1 MAESPQAH
9 RKPLILTEIPLDS
22 PALSAPALDVTRW
35 GQVFTPPSIVERML
49 ALRGRRGSVLDPACG
64 DGAFSSR
71 IPGCMAIE
79 IDPRVAPHDA
89 LVMDFFA
96 YPEHEK
102 FDTIIGNP
110 PYVRYQDIT
119 DTTRALLDV
128 TRFDGRS
135 NLYLFFIEKCLRHL
149 KPGGELIF
157 VTPRDFLKA
166 TSSAGLNKLLHEQG
180 TITDLI
186 ELGDASVFSGVT
198 PNCMI
203 WRFEKDNFSHLTTD
217 GRRARLAGGQL
228 LFTRNEYTTPL
239 SEVFFVKVGAVSGA
253 DDVFANEALG
263 NVDFVCSTTRKTGQ
277 TRRMIYNQ
285 WLPELDAH
293 KERLINRGIRRFD
306 ESNWWQ
312 WGRHHHLSP
321 RPRVYVNNKTRHR
334 EPFFLHPSI
343 HYDGSVLALFPHNPA
358 IDMEG
363 LTRALNAVDWEELGF
378 VCDGRYLFSQRSL
391 EDTLLPAH
399 FAQFVPFVPE
409 AP

>member
-1 MAESPQAH
+1 MQKACCKAH
-9 RKPLILTEIPLDS
+9 RKPLILTESPLDS

-35 GQVFTPPSIVERML
+35 GQVFTPPSVVERMI
-49 ALRGRRGSVLDPACG
+49 ALRARHGSVLDPACG

-71 IPGCMAIE
+71 IPGCVAIE
-79 IDPRVAPHDA
+79 IDPRVAPHEA

-110 PYVRYQDIT
+110 PYVRFQDIA
-119 DTTRALLDV
+119 DSTRALLDV

-198 PNCMI
+198 PNCVI

-228 LFTRNEYTTPL
+228 LFTRNEYTTRL

-277 TRRMIYNQ
+277 TRRMIFNQ
-285 WLPELDAH
+285 WLPELHAH

-306 ESNWWQ
+306 EGNWWQ
-312 WGRHHHLSP
+312 WGRQHHLTP
-321 RPRVYVNNKTRHR
+321 RPRVYVNHKTRHR

-343 HYDGSVLALFPHNPA
+343 HYDGSVLALFPHDPQA
-358 IDMEG
+358 D
-363 LTRALNAVDWEELGF
+363 LAALVSALNAVDWEELGF

-399 FAQFVPFVPE
+399 FARFVPE
-409 AP
+409 DK